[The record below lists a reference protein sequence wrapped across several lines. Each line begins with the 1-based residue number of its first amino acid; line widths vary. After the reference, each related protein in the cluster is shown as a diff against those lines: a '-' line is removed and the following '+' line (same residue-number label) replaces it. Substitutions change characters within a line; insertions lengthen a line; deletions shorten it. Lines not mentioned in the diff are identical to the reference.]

1 MKLMTTNFVQCA
13 VRSCAKTSDAFP
25 LKYSEVQM
33 VQQEV
38 DFDPA
43 FLLGL
48 LPRLDWPSLVQ
59 VCEEVSQE
67 WLGIRALLTHV

>member
-13 VRSCAKTSDAFP
+13 VRSCSKTSDAFP
-25 LKYSEVQM
+25 LQYSEVQM

-38 DFDPA
+38 DFEPE

-48 LPRLDWPSLVQ
+48 LPRLDWPNLVK
-59 VCEEVSQE
+59 VCEEVSQK
-67 WLGIRALLTHV
+67 